1 MDPLRAMSPVTG
13 SIRVGERQ
21 AGGQKQAERFRQ
33 ALQEGADGRGE
44 AASGEA
50 GEPAQRAMRTGL
62 QPRAADDRKDLQQGR
77 HVDVIA

>member
-33 ALQEGADGRGE
+33 ALQQGADGRGE
-44 AASGEA
+44 ATA
-50 GEPAQRAMRTGL
+50 GDDGGKAQQAMRTGL
-62 QPRAADDRKDLQQGR
+62 QPRAADDRKDQQQGR
-77 HVDVIA
+77 HVDVFA

>member
-33 ALQEGADGRGE
+33 ALQQGTDGRGE
-44 AASGEA
+44 AAA
-50 GEPAQRAMRTGL
+50 GDDGGRAQQAMRTGL
-62 QPRAADDRKDLQQGR
+62 QPRVPDDRKDLQQGR
-77 HVDVIA
+77 HVDVFA